1 MSAPV
6 RVRKHVSDFVRA
18 LRHEA
23 LIYCLAPRKSAFPD
37 MPATNFRN
45 EFIALALRQRALR
58 FGSFTL
64 KSGRTSPY
72 FFNAGEFSTGGALAV
87 LGRCYAAAIADAGV
101 EYDMLFGPAYK
112 GIPLA
117 VATAVAISN
126 DSGRD
131 VPCAFNRKEAKTHG
145 EGGTLIGAPLAGRVL
160 IIDDVITAG
169 TAVRGVVE
177 LIAGAG
183 AGIAGVVLG
192 LDRAERGSGAD
203 SAVAELARELGV
215 PVFSIARLDD
225 IVHFL
230 EQADDLRE
238 HLPAMLEYRRQW
250 GATGA

>member
-1 MSAPV
+1 
-6 RVRKHVSDFVRA
+6 
-18 LRHEA
+18 
-23 LIYCLAPRKSAFPD
+23 
-37 MPATNFRN
+37 
-45 EFIALALRQRALR
+45 
-58 FGSFTL
+58 
-64 KSGRTSPY
+64 
-72 FFNAGEFSTGGALAV
+72 
-87 LGRCYAAAIADAGV
+87 
-101 EYDMLFGPAYK
+101 MLFGPAYK

-183 AGIAGVVLG
+183 ASIAGVVLG

-225 IVHFL
+225 IVRFL
-230 EQADDLRE
+230 EESEDFGE
-238 HLPAMLEYRRQW
+238 HLPADAGVSPAMGCHRRLS
-250 GATGA
+250 ADRA

>member
-18 LRHEA
+18 LRHQA
-23 LIYCLAPRKSAFPD
+23 LIYCHAPRNSAFPD
-37 MPATNFRN
+37 MPATDFRN

-64 KSGRTSPY
+64 KSGRNSPY
-72 FFNAGEFSTGGALAV
+72 FFNAGEFSTGGALAA
-87 LGRCYAAAIADAGV
+87 LGRCYAAAIAAAGID
-101 EYDMLFGPAYK
+101 YDMLFGPAYK

-145 EGGTLIGAPLAGRVL
+145 EGGVLMGAPLAGRVL
-160 IIDDVITAG
+160 IVDDVITAG

-177 LIAGAG
+177 LIAAAG
-183 AGIAGVVLG
+183 ASIAGVVLG
-192 LDRAERGSGAD
+192 LDRAERGSGTD
-203 SAVAELARELGV
+203 SAVTELARELGV

-225 IVHFL
+225 IVRFL
-230 EQADDLRE
+230 EASEDPGE
-238 HLPAMLEYRRQW
+238 HLPAMLAYRRQW